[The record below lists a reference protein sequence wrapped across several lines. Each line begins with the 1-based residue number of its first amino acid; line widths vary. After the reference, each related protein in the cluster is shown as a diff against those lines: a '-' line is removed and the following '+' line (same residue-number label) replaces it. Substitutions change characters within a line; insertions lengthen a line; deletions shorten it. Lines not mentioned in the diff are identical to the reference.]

1 MNALKTMN
9 AKDAKLSL
17 AHFLV
22 GFVAVL
28 LGAVAGLLQGLN
40 RAGLFEFP
48 SWLGYYEVLTTHGVL
63 LALVFT
69 TVFIFGYFITG
80 ASNSMGGLTDGERK
94 MTLIGF
100 ILMVTGVAMAASMI
114 LTKQASVLFTFYL
127 PMKASPFFY
136 LGLALVVVGTYFS
149 GGGVMHRYFAWKKE
163 HPGERTPLFG
173 YMMVATLILWFI
185 ASIGVVTTVL
195 LQMLP
200 LSLGLVETVNI
211 ELSRTL
217 FWYFGHPLV
226 YFWLMPAYMLWYTTI
241 PKIVGGKVFSDTLAR
256 FSFILFIIFSMPVG
270 FHHQL
275 TEPGIPNAWKYI
287 QVVLTFMVVIPSLI
301 TAFSM
306 FATFEM
312 AGRAKGAKGLFGFW
326 KKLPWG
332 DVRFLATFIA
342 MLFFIPG
349 GIGGLINASYQLNT
363 TVHNTLWV
371 VGHFHITVGTP
382 VVLTFF
388 AAAYWLIPHV
398 TGRKLTPFMN
408 KVGVFQ
414 TIIWSIGMLLM
425 STAQHI
431 LGLFGAPRRT
441 AYTTYGDHPTATQ
454 WFDNFLANHFT
465 VAIGGTMLFV
475 AAVLMVYMVFHLAFI
490 APKGETEYPM
500 AEPAEDASTAP
511 KIFENWK
518 LWILVSATVILIAYT
533 IPVIDM
539 IMHAPPGSPGF
550 KTW

>member
-1 MNALKTMN
+1 MNISKIN
-9 AKDAKLSL
+9 PKDGKLAL
-17 AHFLV
+17 AHLV
-22 GFVAVL
+22 VAFVAVF
-28 LGAVAGLLQGLN
+28 LGATAGLAQGLN

-69 TVFIFGYFITG
+69 TLFIFGYFIAG
-80 ASNSMGGLTDGERK
+80 ASRTMGGLTDGERK
-94 MTLIGF
+94 MAWIGYF
-100 ILMVTGVAMAASMI
+100 LMVVGVAMAAAMI

-136 LGLALVVVGTYFS
+136 LGLALVIVGTYVS
-149 GGGVMHRYFAWKKE
+149 GSGLLHRYFKWRKE

-173 YMMVATLILWFI
+173 FMMTATLVLWFI
-185 ASIGVVTTVL
+185 CCLGVVTTVL
-195 LQMLP
+195 FQMLP
-200 LSLGLVETVNI
+200 LSLGLVDTVNI

-226 YFWLMPAYMLWYTTI
+226 YFWLMPAYMIWYTTI
-241 PKIVGGKVFSDTLAR
+241 PKILGTRVFSDTLAR
-256 FSFILFIIFSMPVG
+256 FAFILFIIFSMPVG

-275 TEPGIPNAWKYI
+275 TEPGIPNAWKFL
-287 QVVLTFMVVIPSLI
+287 QVVLTFMVVIPSLL
-301 TAFSM
+301 TAFAM
-306 FATFEM
+306 FATFET
-312 AGRAKGAKGLFGFW
+312 AGRAKGSKGLFGFW

-363 TVHNTLWV
+363 TVHNTLWI

-388 AAAYWLIPHV
+388 AAAYWLIPYV
-398 TGRKLTPFMN
+398 TGRKLTPAMN
-408 KVGVFQ
+408 KLGIVQ
-414 TIIWSIGMLLM
+414 TILWSVGMFIM

-441 AYTTYGDHPTATQ
+441 AYTTYGDHPTALE
-454 WFDNFLANHFT
+454 WFDNFFANHFT
-465 VAIGGTMLFV
+465 VAIGGSILFI
-475 AAVLMVYMVFHLAFI
+475 AAMLMVYNAINLMFF
-490 APKGETEYPM
+490 APKGDSEFPI
-500 AEPAEDASTAP
+500 AEPSLDASTAP

-518 LWILVSATVILIAYT
+518 LWILVSAAVILIAYT

-539 IMHAPPGSPGF
+539 ITHAPPGSPGF